1 MHPRMIDRR
10 QILKGGVAAAILG
23 AIPSWAQSIGARAP
37 FPIFDSH
44 AHFYSADTAKYPA
57 KADVDQRRLA
67 TIKIS
72 PMTPDVVV
80 KQYWEQAGITKGTG
94 VQYNTIYGTDN
105 AYVLDVGAANPG
117 RVLPVVILSATDPA
131 TPDTLRRMTRDNR
144 IAGVRLF
151 GSPVNGEFEFFADAA
166 LPAWKTVDELG
177 IAMVLMLVGGD
188 LDHTMGR
195 VREFAKRFP
204 NVRIVLDHLGYPDP
218 KSFPSTFGLT
228 PNHLAAAGQRNLY
241 WKLSSYHLTTRL
253 DPAKADLK
261 GFVDYVAKLYG
272 SNHMMWGSDIGNT
285 PGTID
290 QHLALLQRTLDAT
303 AHTKDADRR
312 AIFFDTAN
320 TVFVPGGAGIYK
332 TRKSA
337 A

>member
-1 MHPRMIDRR
+1 MSSRLIDRR
-10 QILKGGVAAAILG
+10 QVLTGGLAATLLG
-23 AIPSWAQSIGARAP
+23 AIPSWAQPAGVKAP

-44 AHFYSADTAKYPA
+44 AHFYSADTATFPA
-57 KADVDQRRLA
+57 KVDVDPRRLSA
-67 TIKIS
+67 ITNA

-80 KQYWEQAGITKGTG
+80 TQYWAQAGITKGTG
-94 VQYNTIYGTDN
+94 VQYNTVYGTDN
-105 AYVLDVGAANPG
+105 TYVLDVGAANPG

-131 TPDTLRRMTRDNR
+131 TPDTLRKMTRGNR

-166 LPAWKTVDELG
+166 VPAWKAVDELG

-188 LDHTMGR
+188 LDHAMGR
-195 VREFAKRFP
+195 VGEFAKRFP
-204 NVRIVLDHLGYPDP
+204 NVRIVLDHLGYPNP
-218 KSFPSTFGLT
+218 ASSSSTFGLT
-228 PNHLAAAGQRNLY
+228 PNHLAVMGQRNLY
-241 WKLSSYHLTTRL
+241 WKLTSYHLTTRL

-272 SNHMMWGSDIGNT
+272 SDRMMWGSDIGNT

-290 QHLALLQRTLDAT
+290 RHLALLQRMLDAT
-303 AHTKDADRR
+303 AHMKDADRR

-320 TVFVPGGAGIYK
+320 TVFVPGGTGIYK
-332 TRKSA
+332 A
-337 A
+337 G